1 MKKPPLSIGK
11 IRGLSSTCNHK
22 GVFTILALDHRQ
34 SFLKMINPGH
44 VESVDYST
52 VVDVK
57 SQVVRLL
64 GSHSSAVLLD
74 PIYGAAQAISNG
86 ACPGSLGLIV
96 AVEESVYT
104 GSEIARE
111 SSLLTGWNVA
121 KAKRMGAD
129 AVKLLI
135 YYHPD
140 TGELA
145 ESQEGFVREIVEDC
159 RRADIPLFLEAVS
172 YSHLPGL
179 SKTSPEFA
187 RSLPDLISEI
197 ARRLGALHP
206 EVLKLEFPVNPEVNA
221 DVEYWRRACERVT
234 ESASCPWAVLSGGV
248 EFEVFTQQVEAACK
262 AGASGYIAGRA
273 VWQEA
278 ISLPYDRREAWLA
291 DAGARRLE
299 LLNDIASLHAAPWQ
313 SYYPDLPDSVKEDWY
328 LNYPV

>member
-11 IRGLSSTCNHK
+11 IRGLSSTSNWE

-34 SFLKMINPGH
+34 SFLKMINPWH
-44 VESVDYST
+44 VESVDYSN
-52 VVDVK
+52 VVEVK

-64 GSHSSAVLLD
+64 GKHSSAVLLD

-96 AVEESVYT
+96 AVEESGYT
-104 GSEIARE
+104 GTEIARE
-111 SSLLTGWNVA
+111 SSLLMGWSVS
-121 KAKRMGAD
+121 KAKKMGAD

-145 ESQEGFVREIVEDC
+145 ESQERFVREIIADC
-159 RRADIPLFLEAVS
+159 RRADISLFLEAVS
-172 YSHLPGL
+172 YSHVQGV
-179 SKTSPEFA
+179 SRASPEFA
-187 RSLPDLISEI
+187 RGLPDLICKI

-206 EVLKLEFPVNPEVNA
+206 EVLKLEFPVNPEVNT
-221 DVEYWRRACERVT
+221 DEVYWRRACERVT

-248 EFEVFTQQVEAACK
+248 EYEVFTRQVEAACK
-262 AGASGYIAGRA
+262 SGASGYIAGRA

-278 ISLPYDRREAWLA
+278 IPLANEKRETWLA
-291 DAGARRLE
+291 DAGTRRLE
-299 LLNDIASLHAAPWQ
+299 QLNEIASRHAAPWQ
-313 SYYPDLPDSVKEDWY
+313 SYFPDLPDSVKEDWY
-328 LNYPV
+328 LTYPD